1 MWKTEVL
8 HSARVSHW
16 AASVESTLVSIET
29 RIRVCQIWYIRTG
42 SLTFDHLQY
51 ANTKVNISQRGIGM
65 SSNAEYL

>member
-1 MWKTEVL
+1 MEVL

-29 RIRVCQIWYIRTG
+29 HRCMYDGIYIRTA

-51 ANTKVNISQRGIGM
+51 ANTKVNISQRGTGM